1 MTRGSNLLISTAG
14 KSTVVLVLSLTAV
27 FLFVMD
33 ALIFFG
39 MVYRQSSQLANNSTA
54 ATGSVA
60 TLDDPYAGG
69 INANIVIVEFT
80 DFKCPYC
87 LQAFPVIQE
96 VISTYGDKIKFIFR
110 DFPDVGK
117 YPEAQKA
124 AEAANCAFDQGKF
137 MEMHNKLF
145 INQDNQSVPALKRY
159 ASELGLDAEK
169 FNTCLDSNK
178 YRDEVLQ
185 DLNAGL
191 AAGVGGTPTFFI
203 NDNKVEGVIPLE
215 TFKQIVDQLLVY
227 YQG

>member
-1 MTRGSNLLISTAG
+1 
-14 KSTVVLVLSLTAV
+14 
-27 FLFVMD
+27 
-33 ALIFFG
+33 
-39 MVYRQSSQLANNSTA
+39 
-54 ATGSVA
+54 
-60 TLDDPYAGG
+60 
-69 INANIVIVEFT
+69 
-80 DFKCPYC
+80 
-87 LQAFPVIQE
+87 
-96 VISTYGDKIKFIFR
+96 
-110 DFPDVGK
+110 
-117 YPEAQKA
+117 
-124 AEAANCAFDQGKF
+124 

-159 ASELGLDAEK
+159 ASELGLDTEK